1 MAPPTLLA
9 IDTATDA
16 CSVAVLAED
25 AVAAHRSAL
34 MARGHAEA
42 LMPMVVETLAAA
54 GLGFADLGAVGV
66 TVGPGAF
73 TGLRIGLS
81 AARGISLAAG
91 IPVLG
96 ATTLEVLAHGVPEAE
111 RAGASI
117 VAVIESKRADL
128 YVQAFGA
135 DLGPL
140 GEPAALMPDDLAQ
153 ALPDGRLVLA
163 GDGAARASEALQ
175 GEALQGEALTAG
187 TGADRISLSA
197 SGPHPDARVLAALIA
212 ARLGELGAGLDDLA
226 APEPLYL
233 RPPDAKRPAGGG
245 RLRS

>member
-1 MAPPTLLA
+1 MTTEPTLLA

-16 CSVAVLAED
+16 CSVAVLACG

-42 LMPMVVETLAAA
+42 LMPMVLEALAAA
-54 GLGFADLGAVGV
+54 GLGFADLDAVGV

-81 AARGISLAAG
+81 AARGIGLAAG

-96 ATTLEVLAHGVPEAE
+96 ATTLEVVAHGVPEDQ
-111 RAGASI
+111 RTGASI

-128 YVQAFGA
+128 YVQAFGP
-135 DLGPL
+135 DLTPL
-140 GEPAALMPDDLAQ
+140 SEPASLLPEALAD
-153 ALPDGRLVLA
+153 ALPAGPLVLA
-163 GDGAARASEALQ
+163 GDGAGRAAD
-175 GEALQGEALTAG
+175 AITASN
-187 TGADRISLSA
+187 GAGRVSLSA
-197 SGPHPDARVLAALIA
+197 SGPHPDARILAALIA
-212 ARLGELGAGLDDLA
+212 ARLADMSPGLDELA
-226 APEPLYL
+226 PPEPLYL

>member
-16 CSVAVLAED
+16 CSVAVLAEG
-25 AVAAHRSAL
+25 AVAAHRSVL

-54 GLGFADLGAVGV
+54 GLGFADLDAVGV

-81 AARGISLAAG
+81 AARGIGLAAG
-91 IPVLG
+91 IPALG

-128 YVQAFGA
+128 YVQAFGP
-135 DLGPL
+135 DLAPL
-140 GEPAALMPDDLAQ
+140 GEPASLMPDGLAV
-153 ALPDGRLVLA
+153 ALPDGPLVLA
-163 GDGAARASEALQ
+163 GDGAARAADALM
-175 GEALQGEALTAG
+175 AG
-187 TGADRISLSA
+187 NRADRISLSA
-197 SGPHPDARVLAALIA
+197 SGPHPDARILATLVA
-212 ARLGELGAGLDDLA
+212 ARFEEIGAGLDDLA

>member
-1 MAPPTLLA
+1 MTPEPTLLA

-16 CSVAVLAED
+16 CSVAVLAGG
-25 AVAAHRSAL
+25 AVAAHRSAH

-42 LMPMVVETLAAA
+42 LMPMGLETLAAA
-54 GLGFADLGAVGV
+54 GLGFADLDAVGV

-81 AARGISLAAG
+81 AARGIGLAAG

-96 ATTLEVLAHGVPEAE
+96 ATTLEVVANGVPEDE

-128 YVQAFGA
+128 YVQAFGP
-135 DLGPL
+135 DLAPL
-140 GEPAALMPDDLAQ
+140 GEPASLLPEALADT
-153 ALPDGRLVLA
+153 LPAGRIVLA
-163 GDGAARASEALQ
+163 GDGAGRAAQ
-175 GEALQGEALTAG
+175 ALTASN
-187 TGADRISLSA
+187 GADRISLSA
-197 SGPHPDARVLAALIA
+197 AGPHPDARVLAALIA
-212 ARLGELGAGLDDLA
+212 ARLAEMDGGAGELA

-233 RPPDAKRPAGGG
+233 RPPDAIRPAGGG

>member
-1 MAPPTLLA
+1 MTTSTLLA

-16 CSVAVLAED
+16 CSVAVLAD
-25 AVAAHRSAL
+25 GVIAAHRSVL

-42 LMPMVVETLAAA
+42 LMPMVVETLEAA

-81 AARGISLAAG
+81 AARGIGLAAG

-96 ATTLEVLAHGVPEAE
+96 ATTLEVVAHAVPEEE
-111 RAGASI
+111 RAGAS
-117 VAVIESKRADL
+117 VAAVIESKRTDL
-128 YVQAFGA
+128 YVQAFGP
-135 DLGPL
+135 DLAPL
-140 GEPAALMPDDLAQ
+140 GEPASVMPEALA
-153 ALPDGRLVLA
+153 ASLPGGRLVLA
-163 GDGAARASEALQ
+163 GDGAARA
-175 GEALQGEALTAG
+175 
-187 TGADRISLSA
+187 ADTLSDDAERISLSA
-197 SGPHPDARVLAALIA
+197 MGPHPDARVLTTLIA
-212 ARLGELGAGLDDLA
+212 ARLAELGGSVDDLA
-226 APEPLYL
+226 PPEPLYL

>member
-1 MAPPTLLA
+1 MAEPTLLA

-16 CSVAVLAED
+16 CSVAVLAEG

-42 LMPMVVETLAAA
+42 LMPMVVEALAEA
-54 GLGFADLGAVGV
+54 GLGFTDLSAVGV

-81 AARGISLAAG
+81 AARGIGLAAG

-96 ATTLEVLAHGVPEAE
+96 ATTLEVVAHGVPEAE

-117 VAVIESKRADL
+117 VSVIESKRADL
-128 YVQAFGA
+128 YVQAFGS
-135 DLGPL
+135 DLAPL
-140 GEPAALMPDDLAQ
+140 GEPASLMPEGLAE

-163 GDGAARASEALQ
+163 GDGAARAAEALK
-175 GEALQGEALTAG
+175 ASN
-187 TGADRISLSA
+187 GADRTSLSA

-212 ARLGELGAGLDDLA
+212 ARLREIGAGLDDLA
-226 APEPLYL
+226 PPEPLYL

>member
-1 MAPPTLLA
+1 MASPTLLA

-54 GLGFADLGAVGV
+54 GLGFADLDAVGV

-96 ATTLEVLAHGVPEAE
+96 ATTLEVLAHGVPETE

-128 YVQAFGA
+128 YVQAFGP
-135 DLGPL
+135 DLAPL
-140 GEPAALMPDDLAQ
+140 GKPASLMPE
-153 ALPDGRLVLA
+153 ALGTSLPAGRLVLA
-163 GDGAARASEALQ
+163 GDGAARAAEALR
-175 GEALQGEALTAG
+175 AG
-187 TGADRISLSA
+187 NRADAISLSA

-212 ARLGELGAGLDDLA
+212 ARLEEMGAGLDDLA

>member
-1 MAPPTLLA
+1 MAQPTLLA

-16 CSVAVLAED
+16 CSVAVLAD
-25 AVAAHRSAL
+25 GAIAAHRSVL

-42 LMPMVVETLAAA
+42 LMPMVVEALAAA
-54 GLGFADLGAVGV
+54 SLVFADLGAVGV

-81 AARGISLAAG
+81 AARGIGLAAG

-96 ATTLEVLAHGVPEAE
+96 ATTLEVLAHGVPEDE
-111 RAGASI
+111 RAEASV
-117 VAVIESKRADL
+117 VAAIESKRADL
-128 YVQAFGA
+128 YVQAFGP

-140 GEPAALMPDDLAQ
+140 GKPAALMPEALAD
-153 ALPDGRLVLA
+153 ALPAGRLVLA
-163 GDGAARASEALQ
+163 GDGAARAAEALSADD
-175 GEALQGEALTAG
+175 GAG
-187 TGADRISLSA
+187 RVVLSA
-197 SGPHPDARVLAALIA
+197 TGPHPDARVLAALVA
-212 ARLGELGAGLDDLA
+212 ARLAEFGEGLGGEIGDGLDGLA